1 MKLKFENRENKNIV
15 DILDMLFSQYN
26 RNDQLLKNEVIDM
39 LIYLLGKLEAEKIVN
54 EWSKININKYVI
66 KQILIK

>member
-15 DILDMLFSQYN
+15 DILDMLFSQFN

-39 LIYLLGKLEAEKIVN
+39 LIYLFGKLEAEKIIN
-54 EWSKININKYVI
+54 EWSKIDINEFVI
-66 KQILIK
+66 K

>member
-26 RNDQLLKNEVIDM
+26 RNDQLLKNEVIDI
-39 LIYLLGKLEAEKIVN
+39 LIYLLGKLEAERIIN
-54 EWSKININKYVI
+54 EWSKIDINEYVI
-66 KQILIK
+66 K

>member
-39 LIYLLGKLEAEKIVN
+39 LIYLFGKLEAEKIIN
-54 EWSKININKYVI
+54 EWSKININEYVI
-66 KQILIK
+66 K

>member
-39 LIYLLGKLEAEKIVN
+39 LIYLLGKLEAERIIN
-54 EWSKININKYVI
+54 EWSKINLGGKNE
-66 KQILIK
+66 

>member
-1 MKLKFENRENKNIV
+1 MKLKFENRENKNII

-39 LIYLLGKLEAEKIVN
+39 LIYLLGKLEAEKIIN
-54 EWSKININKYVI
+54 EWSKININEYVI
-66 KQILIK
+66 K

>member
-15 DILDMLFSQYN
+15 DILDMLYSQYN

-39 LIYLLGKLEAEKIVN
+39 LIYLFGKLEAEKIIN
-54 EWSKININKYVI
+54 EWSKININECVI
-66 KQILIK
+66 K

>member
-1 MKLKFENRENKNIV
+1 MKLKFENRINKDII

-39 LIYLLGKLEAEKIVN
+39 LIYLFGKLEAEKIIN
-54 EWSKININKYVI
+54 DWSKININEYVI
-66 KQILIK
+66 K

>member
-1 MKLKFENRENKNIV
+1 MELKFENRENKNII

-39 LIYLLGKLEAEKIVN
+39 LIYLFGKLEAEKIIN
-54 EWSKININKYVI
+54 NWSKININEYVI
-66 KQILIK
+66 K

>member
-26 RNDQLLKNEVIDM
+26 RKDQLLKNEVIDM
-39 LIYLLGKLEAEKIVN
+39 LIYLLGKLEAERIVN
-54 EWSKININKYVI
+54 EWSKININEYVI
-66 KQILIK
+66 K

>member
-1 MKLKFENRENKNIV
+1 MKLKFENRENKNII

-39 LIYLLGKLEAEKIVN
+39 LIYLFGKLEAEKVIDN
-54 EWSKININKYVI
+54 WSK
-66 KQILIK
+66 

>member
-15 DILDMLFSQYN
+15 DILDMLYSQYN

-39 LIYLLGKLEAEKIVN
+39 LIYLFGKLEAEKIIDN
-54 EWSKININKYVI
+54 WSKININEYVI
-66 KQILIK
+66 K